1 MDQSIKDYFRCPDMD
16 SDIEVGGSLSTNE
29 GFFKF
34 GANAIC
40 YGQCSDGLPAE
51 QVTKDLL
58 DASLGA
64 AVNGN
69 QISLPFDL
77 PRVVENLRQERYTTK
92 LHELAAQTPIG
103 KSWRKLYYFLRP
115 LLPVS
120 VRKRFQK
127 AYFVGWDKIVVP
139 HWPVDFSVDALMKGV
154 MALVLKSRHNE
165 KVPFIWFWPDGAP
178 SCAIMT
184 HDVETQTG
192 LDFCNHLMDLDA
204 SLGIKSSFQLIPET
218 RYTTSDKTLSN
229 FHTRG
234 HEVNVHDLN
243 HDGDLYQ
250 KKEEFLRRAVQIN
263 QYAKKFS
270 SEGFRSGA
278 MYRNQSWYDA
288 FEFSYDMSVP
298 NVAHLE
304 PQRGGC
310 CTVMPYFIGDILE
323 LPLTTIQDY
332 SLFHILGDY
341 STNLWI
347 QQMELILEQNGLM
360 SFIAHPDYLMEP
372 RAREVYLELLT
383 HLAKMHVDKNLWIA
397 LPGDVNRWWRNRS
410 QMQLVRHGD
419 QWQIEGPDAHRA
431 RVAYATLAGN
441 RVVYTLNGAS

>member
-1 MDQSIKDYFRCPDMD
+1 
-16 SDIEVGGSLSTNE
+16 
-29 GFFKF
+29 
-34 GANAIC
+34 
-40 YGQCSDGLPAE
+40 
-51 QVTKDLL
+51 
-58 DASLGA
+58 
-64 AVNGN
+64 
-69 QISLPFDL
+69 
-77 PRVVENLRQERYTTK
+77 
-92 LHELAAQTPIG
+92 
-103 KSWRKLYYFLRP
+103 
-115 LLPVS
+115 
-120 VRKRFQK
+120 
-127 AYFVGWDKIVVP
+127 
-139 HWPVDFSVDALMKGV
+139 
-154 MALVLKSRHNE
+154 
-165 KVPFIWFWPDGAP
+165 
-178 SCAIMT
+178 MT
-184 HDVETQTG
+184 HDVETQGG
-192 LDFCNHLMDLDA
+192 LEFCDHLMDLDA

-218 RYTTSDKTLSN
+218 RYTTSEGTLSN
-229 FHTRG
+229 FQTRG

-243 HDGDLYQ
+243 HDGALYEE
-250 KKEEFLRRAVQIN
+250 KEEFLKRAAQIN

-270 SEGFRSGA
+270 SKGFRSGA

-347 QQMELILEQNGLM
+347 QQMELILEHNGLM
-360 SFIAHPDYLMEP
+360 SFITHPDYLMEP

-383 HLAKMHVDKNLWIA
+383 RLAKMQVDKNLWIA

-419 QWQIEGPDAHRA
+419 HWRIEGPDADRA
-431 RVAYATLAGN
+431 RVAYATLVGN